1 MKILMVFVLDNLLG
15 NLYQKMLTMRFIIIL
30 LFLPLKGI
38 TQLSYETIKMPKSVE
53 ETSGL
58 ELFGDYLITHNDSG
72 DKPKLYIINQKGK
85 KIMEIELNQ
94 LKNKDWEDI
103 TADSENFYIADT
115 GNNYA
120 TRENL
125 KIYILDKDFFLKG
138 TISIRYEAQTTFSR
152 EPRNEFDAE
161 ALAVIGDR
169 LVLFSKNRKTL
180 KSEIYS
186 FPKIAGDYILTPKA
200 VINSDALITAADYYH
215 EKDLVA
221 LTGYNFKG
229 EQFFYTIRDFV
240 KNGFDNIKLERYL
253 IPIKPAQIEAVKII
267 DEDEFWL
274 SSESEENGKPRLF
287 RFKLKSE

>member
-1 MKILMVFVLDNLLG
+1 
-15 NLYQKMLTMRFIIIL
+15 MRFLLLL

-38 TQLSYETIKMPKSVE
+38 TQLSFDTIKMPKSVD

-58 ELFGDYLITHNDSG
+58 ELFDDYLITHNDSG

-103 TADSENFYIADT
+103 ARDSENYYIADT
-115 GNNYA
+115 GNNYG
-120 TRENL
+120 TREDL
-125 KIYILDKDFFLKG
+125 KIYILGHDFFLQG
-138 TISIRYEAQTTFSR
+138 IISIRYEAQTTFYR

-161 ALAVIGDR
+161 ALTVVGDQ
-169 LVLFSKNRKTL
+169 LILFSKNRKTL

-186 FPKIAGDYILTPKA
+186 FPKIAGDYVLTPKA
-200 VINSDALITAADYYH
+200 LIDSDALITAADYYN
-215 EKDLVA
+215 EKDLIA
-221 LTGYNFKG
+221 LTGYDFKG
-229 EQFFYTIRDFV
+229 DQFFYIIRNFV
-240 KNGFDNIKLERYL
+240 KNGYDEIKLERYP

-274 SSESEENGKPRLF
+274 SSESEDNGKPRLF